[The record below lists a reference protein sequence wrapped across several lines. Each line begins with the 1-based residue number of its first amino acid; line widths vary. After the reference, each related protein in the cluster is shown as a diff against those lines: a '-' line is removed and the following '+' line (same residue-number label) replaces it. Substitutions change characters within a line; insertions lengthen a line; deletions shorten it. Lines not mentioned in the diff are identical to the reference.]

1 VILLHYDLQIVYPDL
16 KVHIIT
22 NQ

>member
-1 VILLHYDLQIVYPDL
+1 MILLHYDLQIVYPDL